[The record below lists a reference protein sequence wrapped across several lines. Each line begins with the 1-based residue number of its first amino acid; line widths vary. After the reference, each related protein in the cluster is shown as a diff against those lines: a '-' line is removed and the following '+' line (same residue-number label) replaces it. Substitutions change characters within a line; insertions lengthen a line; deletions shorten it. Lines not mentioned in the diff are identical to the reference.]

1 MSELRENS
9 RQVIETSVLII
20 GAGLVGS
27 TFAGALS
34 HAEIDSVSI
43 DIQQPNKN
51 KSIKFDGRASAIAQ
65 GSKMVFDTIGL
76 WDNLEKFAAPILG
89 IRVSEGSSSS
99 YLHFD
104 HKEVG
109 EEPFGFMLENR
120 FLRLSQNTIYKKNT
134 YAKLIAPSK
143 IIELKYDKDHIEV
156 QLADGLVVR
165 ARLLVGAD
173 GRESDTR
180 KKIGIP
186 LTKLNYDQTAIVCSV
201 QHQKSH
207 NYIAHE
213 HFMASGP
220 FAILPLNGTQQNI
233 GCRSSI
239 VWIETPE
246 LAATMIKLCDE
257 DFLFEVSQRFGDF
270 LGQLKIVSSRWQYP
284 LSMQFAP
291 TYISRRAALIGDAAH
306 GIHPIAG
313 QGLNMGI
320 RDLAVLA
327 EVISDASRSGRD
339 IGSQSVLRQYQ
350 RRRRFDN
357 TIMLAG
363 TDGLNRLF
371 SNSFPPLKLFRN
383 FGLRAVNRIPSL
395 KRAFMLYAMGKSQ
408 HAPRLMRGIKI

>member
-213 HFMASGP
+213 HFMASVP

-306 GIHPIAG
+306 GI
-313 QGLNMGI
+313 
-320 RDLAVLA
+320 
-327 EVISDASRSGRD
+327 
-339 IGSQSVLRQYQ
+339 
-350 RRRRFDN
+350 F
-357 TIMLAG
+357 
-363 TDGLNRLF
+363 
-371 SNSFPPLKLFRN
+371 
-383 FGLRAVNRIPSL
+383 
-395 KRAFMLYAMGKSQ
+395 
-408 HAPRLMRGIKI
+408 